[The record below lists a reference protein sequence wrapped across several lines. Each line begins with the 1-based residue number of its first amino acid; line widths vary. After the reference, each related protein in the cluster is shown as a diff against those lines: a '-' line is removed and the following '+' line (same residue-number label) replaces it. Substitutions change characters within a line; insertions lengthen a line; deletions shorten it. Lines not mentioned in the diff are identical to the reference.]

1 MESSSEY
8 ETSQSEN
15 EDTGLNLTQVN
26 EMVKEYEKELK
37 KDRKKNANRNENIGE
52 ILIDPEMLAKIKIS
66 QNQLK
71 KLKPKKP
78 RSEKQIESAKRMLD
92 IRRNKLAEAKAEKEQ
107 KEALKL
113 QVMEKRAYNKKKK
126 EEEVFE
132 FEEEDVERVEENKP
146 RGKYQ
151 ARKPKLDD
159 DSDEEIEKKVDK
171 INKINNVINNPNPY
185 YALIMAKRG
194 IKI

>member
-8 ETSQSEN
+8 ESSQSEN

-92 IRRNKLAEAKAEKEQ
+92 IFHGVCFHLLFQRL
-107 KEALKL
+107 LL
-113 QVMEKRAYNKKKK
+113 QIQILLLLSSVYYMP
-126 EEEVFE
+126 VF
-132 FEEEDVERVEENKP
+132 P
-146 RGKYQ
+146 
-151 ARKPKLDD
+151 
-159 DSDEEIEKKVDK
+159 
-171 INKINNVINNPNPY
+171 
-185 YALIMAKRG
+185 
-194 IKI
+194 

>member
-1 MESSSEY
+1 MESSSDY
-8 ETSQSEN
+8 DTSQSEN
-15 EDTGLNLTQVN
+15 EEGELNLTQVN

-52 ILIDPEMLAKIKIS
+52 ILIDPEMLNKIKIS

-78 RSEKQIESAKRMLD
+78 RSDKQIESAKRMLD
-92 IRRNKLAEAKAEKEQ
+92 IRLNKLAEQKVEKEK
-107 KEALKL
+107 KEAIKL
-113 QVMEKRAYNKKKK
+113 QVMEKRAYNRKKK

-132 FEEEDVERVEENKP
+132 LEEEEEKP
-146 RGKYQ
+146 KGKYQ

-159 DSDEEIEKKVDK
+159 DDSDIEEKVNK
-171 INKINNVINNPNPY
+171 INKINNVINNTNPY
-185 YALIMAKRG
+185 YAMIMAKRG
-194 IKI
+194 VKI